1 MKKYNDMMDQINTPQ
16 FPGQQV
22 KGFSI
27 EQIRTLIKK
36 QQRVKGYAYSVATGT
51 NDFNIQL
58 SGNARIFLGIALI
71 PRISSGSNYGQGFN
85 HITSMSFKINNE
97 IIIETI
103 DPNFMTYLLTN
114 DEYYYLPRPLSG
126 TDQITITFQNP
137 GATELANLIIYYI

>member
-1 MKKYNDMMDQINTPQ
+1 MKKYNDMMDNINTPQ

-58 SGNARIFLGIALI
+58 SGNARIFLGLAL
-71 PRISSGSNYGQGFN
+71 PGRF
-85 HITSMSFKINNE
+85 F
-97 IIIETI
+97 
-103 DPNFMTYLLTN
+103 
-114 DEYYYLPRPLSG
+114 EYRKHE
-126 TDQITITFQNP
+126 F
-137 GATELANLIIYYI
+137 